1 MVMFKLFGGRLMK
14 TSADLVKEYVIDYYN
29 HFQHFPIEVEVN
41 DTVFDYGT
49 YWLILDLFFPNYNF
63 VEAD

>member
-1 MVMFKLFGGRLMK
+1 MK
-14 TSADLVKEYVIDYYN
+14 TSAVLVKEYVIDYYS

-41 DTVFDYGT
+41 DTVFDYDT
-49 YWLILDLFFPNYNF
+49 YWLMLDLFFPNYNF